1 MLVDVKARFK
11 VFRFLFCHCCL
22 VFSSPLPPFL
32 FLSLSEDRLLFIF
45 TEWLL
50 VLFKQNHALCLQ
62 REWLDTGEAP
72 LSSTVI
78 ASVAL
83 SPCCSLRIISPR
95 GSRILACLV
104 ASSAS
109 GHDFLKQCCDTFVIF
124 AAGLLGVP
132 HIWAFTS
139 SNVTVMLTIKLD
151 FEIYLGLL
159 FD

>member
-1 MLVDVKARFK
+1 MWLLVDVKASFK
-11 VFRFLFCHCCL
+11 VFRLLFL
-22 VFSSPLPPFL
+22 VFSPPLPPFL
-32 FLSLSEDRLLFIF
+32 FLSLSEDRLLFVF

-62 REWLDTGEAP
+62 QEWLDTGEAP

-78 ASVAL
+78 ARVAL
-83 SPCCSLRIISPR
+83 SRCCSLRIISPR
-95 GSRILACLV
+95 GSRILACL
-104 ASSAS
+104 AANSAS

-124 AAGLLGVP
+124 APGLLGVP
-132 HIWAFTS
+132 HIWAFTN

-151 FEIYLGLL
+151 CEIYLGVL